1 MVEHLIHK
9 VNITEEAEF
18 DIECMENASSNFNKK
33 ETKQE
38 LEFYITENK
47 KYQFKHYFRL
57 KDFIGETKVL
67 YFIKKGLK
75 FANMQIWDL
84 VGICEEEFW
93 DEEMEESGI
102 IRSWIETKLN
112 PEKEEPD
119 WVEELRERQLLE
131 ERERKLEMEAIKR
144 YERLYGK

>member
-1 MVEHLIHK
+1 
-9 VNITEEAEF
+9 
-18 DIECMENASSNFNKK
+18 
-33 ETKQE
+33 
-38 LEFYITENK
+38 
-47 KYQFKHYFRL
+47 
-57 KDFIGETKVL
+57 
-67 YFIKKGLK
+67 
-75 FANMQIWDL
+75 MQIWDL

>member
-1 MVEHLIHK
+1 MEHLIHK

-84 VGICEEEFW
+84 VGICEEKFW

-144 YERLYGK
+144 YERLCGK